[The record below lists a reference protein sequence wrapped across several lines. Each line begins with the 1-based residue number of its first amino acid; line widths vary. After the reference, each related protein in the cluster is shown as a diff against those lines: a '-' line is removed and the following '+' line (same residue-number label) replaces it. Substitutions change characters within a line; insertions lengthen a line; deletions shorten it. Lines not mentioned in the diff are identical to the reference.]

1 MVSELIKANADD
13 FLGVSDVLVENMV
26 RDCLAKRWAVLMLR
40 NMVKRCAF
48 TTSNLWIT
56 RISRYKVH
64 PLGPMKPPG
73 PFLWI
78 SNIFDKKRKMG

>member
-40 NMVKRCAF
+40 NMVKR
-48 TTSNLWIT
+48 
-56 RISRYKVH
+56 
-64 PLGPMKPPG
+64 
-73 PFLWI
+73 
-78 SNIFDKKRKMG
+78 